1 MEGNR
6 LVRVVSLEVMGMR
19 GKVRRIENL
28 KQNMEEIG
36 WMDVGMEEMG
46 WLSNIEVIQMLRDC
60 IWRPVKKELNSSS
73 RTALQV
79 ESGEGVD
86 EDSV

>member
-28 KQNMEEIG
+28 KQNMEEIRWMDG
-36 WMDVGMEEMG
+36 WMLEWRKWDGC
-46 WLSNIEVIQMLRDC
+46 LILR
-60 IWRPVKKELNSSS
+60 
-73 RTALQV
+73 
-79 ESGEGVD
+79 
-86 EDSV
+86 

>member
-36 WMDVGMEEMG
+36 WMDVGMEKMG

-60 IWRPVKKELNSSS
+60 IWRSVKKELNSSS